1 MLKTTKRPVAFVLVA
16 TNHGTMMVNRNDH
29 HTDAF
34 ATFGVGHEIFHTS
47 GCGQEEI
54 DVALQLLDARKEYF
68 GAGVVALDCGANIG
82 VHTIEWAKHMHG
94 WGTVTAFEA
103 QEKIYY
109 ALAGNIAMNNC
120 FNARAVWT
128 AIGAS
133 DGTIRVPVPDYLK
146 PSSFGSLEI
155 RKTEKTE
162 FIGQDVDYSAA
173 KTVETTMRAID
184 SFALPRLDFI
194 KIDIEGMEMEALSG
208 ARNTIAAHKPM
219 MLIEGIK
226 TDLGALT
233 TYLNEM
239 GYRYFTFGINV
250 IAIHTSDPYS
260 ARVITKK

>member
-1 MLKTTKRPVAFVLVA
+1 
-16 TNHGTMMVNRNDH
+16 
-29 HTDAF
+29 
-34 ATFGVGHEIFHTS
+34 
-47 GCGQEEI
+47 
-54 DVALQLLDARKEYF
+54 LQLLDARKEYF

-194 KIDIEGMEMEALSG
+194 KIDIEGMEMEALAG

>member
-1 MLKTTKRPVAFVLVA
+1 
-16 TNHGTMMVNRNDH
+16 MMVNRNDH

-34 ATFGVGHEIFHTS
+34 ATFGVGHEIFGTS
-47 GCGQEEI
+47 SCGQEEI

-103 QEKIYY
+103 QEKIFY

-128 AIGAS
+128 AIGAA

-155 RKTEKTE
+155 RKTDKTE

-184 SFALPRLDFI
+184 SFALKRLDFM
-194 KIDIEGMEMEALSG
+194 KIDIEGMEMEALAG
-208 ARNTIAAHKPM
+208 ARNTIAAHKPI

-233 TYLNEM
+233 AYLNEM

-260 ARVITKK
+260 ARVISKP

>member
-1 MLKTTKRPVAFVLVA
+1 MLKTTKRPVAFVLAA

-34 ATFGVGHEIFHTS
+34 ATFGVGHEIFNTS

-54 DVALQLLDARKEYF
+54 DVALQLLDARKENF

-94 WGTVTAFEA
+94 WGSVTAFEA
-103 QEKIYY
+103 QEKIFY
-109 ALAGNIAMNNC
+109 ALAGNIALNNC

-155 RKTEKTE
+155 RRTANTE
-162 FIGQDVDYSAA
+162 FIGQNIDYGVAA
-173 KTVETTMRAID
+173 TVETTMRAID
-184 SFALPRLDFI
+184 SFGLKRLDFV
-194 KIDIEGMEMEALSG
+194 KIDIEGMEMEALAG

-226 TDLGALT
+226 TDIEALKA
-233 TYLNEM
+233 YLTEM
-239 GYRYFTFGINV
+239 GYRFFAFGINV
-250 IAIHTSDPYS
+250 IAIHNADPYS
-260 ARVITKK
+260 ARVVERK

>member
-1 MLKTTKRPVAFVLVA
+1 
-16 TNHGTMMVNRNDH
+16 
-29 HTDAF
+29 
-34 ATFGVGHEIFHTS
+34 
-47 GCGQEEI
+47 
-54 DVALQLLDARKEYF
+54 VALQLLDARKEYF
-68 GAGVVALDCGANIG
+68 GAGVVALDCGTNIG

-194 KIDIEGMEMEALSG
+194 KIDIEGMEMEALAG